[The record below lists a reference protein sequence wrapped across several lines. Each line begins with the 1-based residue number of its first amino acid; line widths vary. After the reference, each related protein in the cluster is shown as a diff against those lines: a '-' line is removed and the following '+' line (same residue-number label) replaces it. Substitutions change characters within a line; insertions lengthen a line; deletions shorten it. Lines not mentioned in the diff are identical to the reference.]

1 MLQNIPVKKKILSQ
15 QWQYQSVT
23 SASITSASVIAVL
36 MVGSDDII
44 SDSLSPIISLLSDYV
59 HRCPVQM

>member
-44 SDSLSPIISLLSDYV
+44 SDSLSIPGAEGGGG
-59 HRCPVQM
+59 RCHI